1 MRIMIIMDRL
11 FNNTGPQ
18 EIPSSSNQSPDSR
31 EDTPTIA
38 KSILN
43 CHDIIA
49 GMSTVFDAEAAG
61 DLTAD
66 IQFDVSGEEPG
77 SYYLH
82 IENGTCDF
90 FDGAADSPS
99 LTIHTPS
106 EVWLSIS
113 RGEMDGQAALM
124 QGKYSAEG
132 DYGLLLLLNDIFL

>member
-1 MRIMIIMDRL
+1 MID
-11 FNNTGPQ
+11 
-18 EIPSSSNQSPDSR
+18 
-31 EDTPTIA
+31 
-38 KSILN
+38 KSTFN

-49 GMSTVFDAEAAG
+49 GMPTVFDSEVAG
-61 DLTAD
+61 DLAAD

-82 IENGTCDF
+82 IETGTCSF
-90 FDGAADSPS
+90 FEGEADSPS

-124 QGKYSAEG
+124 QGQYTVDG
-132 DYGLLLLLNDIFL
+132 DFNLLLKLNDMFK